1 MKGIFKTAILA
12 VSLLLCAAAGRAF
25 FVSFGTVNGTSK
37 VIQKGLDNGKLR
49 PKVQPPA
56 SPSVSGPSVGGVNT
70 AFSFS
75 ATASDPAGKTLRYG
89 WDWDG
94 DGSIEE
100 WSGFLP
106 SGTAD
111 SRQHAFTAIGTY
123 SIKVVA
129 ANSDGVLS
137 SQVSYPFQCVANN
150 PSTPAAPTGP
160 YSGLISTQYTFTAVT
175 TDPDLNT
182 IRYGWDWDGD
192 GTIDEWSSYVPS
204 GTADARPHSFP
215 LTGTYSI
222 KVLAEDLGGL
232 RSAFSPAK
240 SFQVTYGNPAKPLLS
255 GPSSGG
261 AGKSYPFQAWT
272 TDPAGLQIKYG
283 YDWDGDGTVDEWTAF
298 MASGSTATVSHAFS
312 AGTYSIYVRAKNSS
326 DLESLISDAFPYTA
340 VSAQPDA
347 PVYVS
352 VPTNGSRGQTLSF
365 SANGNDPYLQDVLFG
380 WDWEGDG
387 AVDEWSSQVV
397 SGSTDTRTHIY
408 TATGTY
414 TVGLHLKNA
423 LGLEAASVSSATLSI
438 TALSTTTISYESSGV
453 SSLSLALNSSGLPRV
468 AYYNGSTVAY
478 ASWSGVSVATEV
490 VKPYGGD
497 VSLALD
503 ASYLPH
509 IAVSSAT
516 SYTAGTLNYYSTSG
530 DWSETVIA
538 NGVKPRY
545 VSMAFDTAG
554 NPHVA
559 YYDEVA
565 NAVVYVY
572 HNGTAWQ
579 SPVTVAT
586 QVSYAQFTDIS
597 LAMAGT
603 DDARIVYYD
612 SNDYV
617 MKYAQGGS
625 GGFTNPPVAIS
636 TTPARYG
643 SLAID
648 SSGGI
653 HVAYSTA
660 TIATPYGAVYI
671 ASCTASC
678 TSGYTSWSR
687 ERVGTTELAQN
698 VSLAVSGTTPKI
710 MYYDKTAQGPVY
722 GDRSSGSWTLYTVET
737 CGSTA
742 GRVALRLDSSGNPK
756 AAYYC
761 PSDSILKLA
770 Y

>member
-1 MKGIFKTAILA
+1 MTMKGIFKTAILS

-49 PKVQPPA
+49 PKLQPPA
-56 SPSVSGPSVGGVNT
+56 SPSITGPSVGGVDT
-70 AFSFS
+70 VFSFS

-94 DGSIEE
+94 NGSIDE

-111 SRQHAFTAIGTY
+111 SRQHAFAAIGTY
-123 SIKVVA
+123 SIRVVA
-129 ANSDGVLS
+129 SNSDGAVS
-137 SQVSYPFQCVANN
+137 TQVSYPFQCVANN
-150 PSTPAAPTGP
+150 PFTPAAPTGP

-175 TDPDLNT
+175 TDPDLNA

-192 GTIDEWSSYVPS
+192 GTVDEWSSYVPN
-204 GTADARPHSFP
+204 GTADARPHSYP
-215 LTGTYSI
+215 LAGTYSI

-232 RSAFSPAK
+232 RSAFSPVK

-255 GPSSGG
+255 GSSSGG
-261 AGKSYPFQAWT
+261 AGVSYPFQAWA
-272 TDPAGLQIKYG
+272 TDPAGLQVKYG
-283 YDWDGDGTVDEWTAF
+283 FDWDGDGTVDDWTAF
-298 MASGSTATVSHAFS
+298 MASGSTGTVSHAFS
-312 AGTYSIYVRAKNSS
+312 AGTYSVYVRAKNSS
-326 DLESLISDAFPYTA
+326 ELESLVSDAFPYTA
-340 VSAQPDA
+340 VSAQPSA
-347 PVYVS
+347 PIYVS
-352 VPTNGSRGQTLSF
+352 VPTNGSRGQVLSF
-365 SANGNDPYLQDVLFG
+365 SANGNDPYLQNVQFG

-387 AVDEWSSQVV
+387 AVDEWSSLVV
-397 SGSTDTRTHIY
+397 SGSTDTRSHTY
-408 TATGTY
+408 SSTGTY
-414 TVGLHLKNA
+414 IVGLHLKNA

-438 TALSTTTISYESSGV
+438 TALSTTTISYEAGGV

-468 AYYNGSTVAY
+468 AYSSGTAVAY
-478 ASWSGVSVATEV
+478 ASWNGVSFSTEIV
-490 VKPYGGD
+490 RPYGGD
-497 VSLALD
+497 LSLAMD
-503 ASYLPH
+503 ASSLPH
-509 IAVSSAT
+509 IVVSSAG
-516 SYTAGTLNYYSTSG
+516 AETLNYYSTSG
-530 DWSETVIA
+530 GWSETVIA

-545 VSMAFDTAG
+545 VSMAFDGAG

-565 NAVVYVY
+565 NTVAYVY

-579 SPVTVAT
+579 SPVTVST
-586 QVSYAQFTDIS
+586 QVVYAQFTDIS
-597 LAMAGT
+597 IAMAGT

-612 SNDYV
+612 TLDAV

-636 TTPARYG
+636 TTPAKYC

-648 SSGGI
+648 SSGGM

-660 TIATPYGAVYI
+660 TISVPSSAVYI

-678 TSGYTSWSR
+678 TTATNWSR
-687 ERVGTTELAQN
+687 ERVGTTSNAQN
-698 VSLAVSGTTPKI
+698 VSLAVYGTTPKI
-710 MYYDKTAQGPVY
+710 LYYDTALSAPVY
-722 GDRSSGSWTLYTVET
+722 GDRSSGSWSLYPIET
-737 CGSTA
+737 CGSSA
-742 GRVALRLDSSGNPK
+742 GRVALSLYGGNPK

-761 PSDSILKLA
+761 TSDSTLKLA